1 MTRKKEPKPNYEL
14 LFKSAVT
21 GLQIAYDGY
30 KTARKKELEHTW
42 VGMDGRFVELEG
54 IKDIRVKASEFLHD
68 VERLKK
74 EVEKYRLLVEGA
86 EDAGRDE

>member
-1 MTRKKEPKPNYEL
+1 MTRKKTEPNYEL
-14 LFKSAVT
+14 LFKSSVT
-21 GLQIAYDGY
+21 ALQTAYGEYKKVRVKEIRYSWFADDGTY
-30 KTARKKELEHTW
+30 TEMDCVREL
-42 VGMDGRFVELEG
+42 R
-54 IKDIRVKASEFLHD
+54 IKASEYLHD